1 MEDVKKS
8 NRVVLGIQ
16 LALFALGLVN
26 HGFVIAALLFAM
38 ITGVVHVV
46 LAFALFTYDEKRAH
60 AQMYLIVVALYFV
73 GIFFF
78 IDGLSGPVEIVF
90 SFGVPILLAIYITYI
105 IHKKEIV

>member
-8 NRVVLGIQ
+8 NRVVLGTQ

-26 HGFVIAALLFAM
+26 LGFVIAALLFAM
-38 ITGVVHVV
+38 ITGLVHVV
-46 LAFALFTYDEKRAH
+46 LAFTLVANEEKRAH
-60 AQMYLIVVALYFV
+60 AKIYLIAVALYFA